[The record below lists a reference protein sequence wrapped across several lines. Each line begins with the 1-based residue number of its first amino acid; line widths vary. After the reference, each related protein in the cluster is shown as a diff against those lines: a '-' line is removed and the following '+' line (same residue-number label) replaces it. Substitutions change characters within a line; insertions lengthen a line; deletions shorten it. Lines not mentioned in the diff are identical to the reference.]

1 MVQPSFSD
9 PRKAVDNVPLSP
21 SFTAA
26 LDAFLDN
33 QHQSYFEELYKS
45 EAVCLC
51 ILRLI
56 CKDPC
61 RARLKRD

>member
-1 MVQPSFSD
+1 MTMVQPSFSH
-9 PRKAVDNVPLSP
+9 PRKAKADEVASP
-21 SFTAA
+21 TAP

-51 ILRLI
+51 ILRGVEELSRTI
-56 CKDPC
+56 S
-61 RARLKRD
+61 